1 MDTLRD
7 VLLVIH
13 LLGMAA
19 LFGGAFV
26 QIRDEVVVVN
36 AAMLHGALT
45 QVVSGILLVGVIE
58 GQDDPIDH
66 TKVAVKFAVAWSSP
80 CCAGSTAARSRCRAA
95 CSTRSSLLTVANV
108 CVAVFWSMSGQIFS
122 TGE

>member
-1 MDTLRD
+1 MDTVRD
-7 VLLVIH
+7 ILLVIH

-36 AAMLHGALT
+36 ASMLHGALT

-66 TKVAVKFAVAWSSP
+66 TKVALKFAIALVIAVLCWIN
-80 CCAGSTAARSRCRAA
+80 RSKDSIPRGLFYAII
-95 CSTRSSLLTVANV
+95 LLTVANV
-108 CVAVFWSMSGQIFS
+108 CVAVFWH
-122 TGE
+122 

>member
-1 MDTLRD
+1 METVRD
-7 VLLVIH
+7 ALLVIH

-26 QIRDEVVVVN
+26 QIKDEVVVVN

-66 TKVAVKFAVAWSSP
+66 TKVAVKFAVALVIALLCWVNRRKESIP
-80 CCAGSTAARSRCRAA
+80 RGLFYAIIV
-95 CSTRSSLLTVANV
+95 LTVVNI
-108 CVAVFWSMSGQIFS
+108 CIAVFWK
-122 TGE
+122 